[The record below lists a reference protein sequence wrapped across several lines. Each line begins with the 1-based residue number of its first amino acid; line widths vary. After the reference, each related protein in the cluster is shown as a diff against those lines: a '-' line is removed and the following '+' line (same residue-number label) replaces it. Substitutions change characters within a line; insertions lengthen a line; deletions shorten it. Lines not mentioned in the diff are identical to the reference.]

1 MTSLSSSV
9 RVSESAYTSK
19 LHDLS
24 SHFASAS
31 ASFSSLENRFSEVG
45 RTAMHIGEQLQ
56 TIDRMRTRAAEAH
69 DLIEYYYQFARGD
82 TSKLERLRKEGGRD
96 GRLRTAVIARRLGA
110 ISREVDI
117 AGSEQTRD
125 TIDRFAERFE
135 RDMLKLFDRF
145 YRKSDPKMMSHIAKV
160 LQSFNGGHSCVQIYV
175 NQHDFFISKDRV
187 GQRQE
192 VEQSAMWAT
201 IADPDAM
208 PPKGERS
215 LQALFDEIRSTVE
228 VEAQIISAVFPN
240 PLLVMSTFL
249 HRVFAQSVQGYV
261 EVLMEKASE
270 VGSAASVN
278 GASGSSI
285 GESHLAFLRTLQM
298 ARSLTLNLVNDLK
311 VYDFRGA
318 GIVSTSKAEGGTSAA
333 MDNDLQ
339 ANGLAGLGGTAS
351 GGSAL
356 GGMLDQAMDELFVP
370 YMEGIKYVE
379 RESKSLTELY
389 ATYLLRF
396 SQFHRTIHHTK
407 TPTMF
412 DRVRTQI
419 TTTAT
424 AATGATSSSGTA
436 DAKTGSSGATG
447 PFGAAG
453 VRGGAFGFSKL
464 TNLVDRARVAAGGSA
479 NASASNPGSEAST
492 LVDNRAGAEDSA
504 TLSSDAI
511 EERDGDLSLDVAERM
526 LRWHAESIG
535 RCVDLSAA
543 SDVGK
548 SAFALLKVLAEAYV
562 KSYVELA
569 LDSALTHA
577 TSLDARGTVMPT
589 LRDLNVVR
597 QAELILQLWQHYI
610 NTALLP
616 LASSSVTFRR
626 EMTLYN
632 SHLLLRVEG
641 KCDAVVQK
649 VTDNVINYLA
659 GRLSTQKKNDF
670 TPKNDELAFSR
681 INTDPCLAIVDAL
694 EKVEQTARTG
704 LGPGKNCE
712 QFLTEIGVAF
722 HGLLLDHLRK
732 FTISAAGGIMLTK
745 DLAMYQDAVAA
756 FGIPVLS
763 DRFEMLRQL
772 GNLFIVQPAVLRS
785 YMREAHLAK
794 IEDRLIRPYLL
805 KRADYA
811 THVRDMNDEATPV
824 TPLSATTTN
833 ASLSSADTLTGVTN
847 GVSTAAITLNGI
859 GLSDVEKIRR
869 LTGIMA
875 ELQRWTNENDRTRI
889 NDANLQKSSDAN
901 DKSPP
906 KSAPVVTTSA

>member
-1 MTSLSSSV
+1 
-9 RVSESAYTSK
+9 
-19 LHDLS
+19 
-24 SHFASAS
+24 
-31 ASFSSLENRFSEVG
+31 
-45 RTAMHIGEQLQ
+45 
-56 TIDRMRTRAAEAH
+56 
-69 DLIEYYYQFARGD
+69 
-82 TSKLERLRKEGGRD
+82 
-96 GRLRTAVIARRLGA
+96 
-110 ISREVDI
+110 
-117 AGSEQTRD
+117 
-125 TIDRFAERFE
+125 
-135 RDMLKLFDRF
+135 
-145 YRKSDPKMMSHIAKV
+145 
-160 LQSFNGGHSCVQIYV
+160 
-175 NQHDFFISKDRV
+175 
-187 GQRQE
+187 
-192 VEQSAMWAT
+192 
-201 IADPDAM
+201 
-208 PPKGERS
+208 
-215 LQALFDEIRSTVE
+215 
-228 VEAQIISAVFPN
+228 
-240 PLLVMSTFL
+240 
-249 HRVFAQSVQGYV
+249 
-261 EVLMEKASE
+261 
-270 VGSAASVN
+270 
-278 GASGSSI
+278 
-285 GESHLAFLRTLQM
+285 
-298 ARSLTLNLVNDLK
+298 
-311 VYDFRGA
+311 
-318 GIVSTSKAEGGTSAA
+318 
-333 MDNDLQ
+333 
-339 ANGLAGLGGTAS
+339 
-351 GGSAL
+351 
-356 GGMLDQAMDELFVP
+356 
-370 YMEGIKYVE
+370 
-379 RESKSLTELY
+379 
-389 ATYLLRF
+389 
-396 SQFHRTIHHTK
+396 
-407 TPTMF
+407 
-412 DRVRTQI
+412 
-419 TTTAT
+419 
-424 AATGATSSSGTA
+424 
-436 DAKTGSSGATG
+436 
-447 PFGAAG
+447 
-453 VRGGAFGFSKL
+453 
-464 TNLVDRARVAAGGSA
+464 
-479 NASASNPGSEAST
+479 
-492 LVDNRAGAEDSA
+492 
-504 TLSSDAI
+504 
-511 EERDGDLSLDVAERM
+511 
-526 LRWHAESIG
+526 
-535 RCVDLSAA
+535 
-543 SDVGK
+543 
-548 SAFALLKVLAEAYV
+548 
-562 KSYVELA
+562 
-569 LDSALTHA
+569 
-577 TSLDARGTVMPT
+577 
-589 LRDLNVVR
+589 
-597 QAELILQLWQHYI
+597 
-610 NTALLP
+610 
-616 LASSSVTFRR
+616 
-626 EMTLYN
+626 MTLYN